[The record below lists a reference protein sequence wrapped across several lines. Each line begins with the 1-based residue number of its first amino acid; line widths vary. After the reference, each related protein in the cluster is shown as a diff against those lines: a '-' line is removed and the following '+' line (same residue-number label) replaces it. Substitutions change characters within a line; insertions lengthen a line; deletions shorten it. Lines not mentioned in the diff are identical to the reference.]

1 MLRYIIRRLLWLI
14 PVIIVVS
21 LIVFGLMEMAPGN
34 VVDAMMVEDMT
45 PEQKVELLAKYNL
58 DKPMIYRYGLYMLN
72 LLKGDLGTSQVTQV
86 DVWETFLTRLPNTVV
101 LAFSSLVI
109 GAVVSIP
116 LGILASRHAGSL
128 LDNGVTIFS
137 LFGMSMPIFWL
148 GLLLLLLF
156 SYKLGW
162 LPGGGNREGIRSII
176 LPAIC
181 GSLGMIAN
189 TARQTRSNMLE
200 VLHSDFLRTARAK
213 GVPEPVV
220 IWKHALGNAW
230 IPILTTIGIG
240 LSAQL
245 AGSVVIETVFA
256 WPGIGRLAVEAVT
269 QRDVTMATGVII
281 LTSIMYVLVQLV
293 VDLLYAFVDPRIK
306 AQYTKYAKRRKRST

>member
-14 PVIIVVS
+14 PVIIAVS
-21 LIVFGLMEMAPGN
+21 LIVFVLLEMAPGT

-45 PEQKVELLAKYNL
+45 PVQKAELLAEYNL

-72 LLKGDLGTSQVTQV
+72 LLKGDLGTSQITQV

-109 GAVVSIP
+109 GVVVSIP

-200 VLHSDFLRTARAK
+200 VLHADFLRTARAK
-213 GVPEPVV
+213 GVPESVV
-220 IWKHALGNAW
+220 VWKHALGNAW

-306 AQYTKYAKRRKRST
+306 AQYIKYAKRGKRST

>member
-21 LIVFGLMEMAPGN
+21 AIVFVLMEMAPGT

-45 PEQKVELLAKYNL
+45 PEQKVELLAEYNL

-72 LLKGDLGTSQVTQV
+72 LLKGDLGTSQITQV

-181 GSLGMIAN
+181 GSLGMVAN

-200 VLHSDFLRTARAK
+200 VLHADFLRTARAK
-213 GVPEPVV
+213 GVPESVV
-220 IWKHALGNAW
+220 VWKHALGNAW

-306 AQYTKYAKRRKRST
+306 AQYIKYAKRGKRSI

>member
-1 MLRYIIRRLLWLI
+1 MLRYIIRRLIWLI

-21 LIVFGLMEMAPGN
+21 LIVFVLMELAPGT

-45 PEQKVELLAKYNL
+45 PEQKAELLAKYNL

-72 LLKGDLGTSQVTQV
+72 LLKGDLGTSQITQV
-86 DVWETFLTRLPNTVV
+86 NVWETFLTRLPNTVV
-101 LAFSSLVI
+101 LAFSSLII
-109 GAVVSIP
+109 GAAVSIP

-128 LDNGVTIFS
+128 LDNSVTVFS

-156 SYKLGW
+156 SYKFGW

-176 LPAIC
+176 LPAVC

-200 VLHSDFLRTARAK
+200 VLHADFLRTARAK
-213 GVPEPVV
+213 GVPESVV

-269 QRDVTMATGVII
+269 QRDATLATGVII